1 MLQAVA
7 ASLLPLQPPAV
18 LERIVEP
25 PPFSSLDAH
34 FRRTSDLEG
43 VRHFQALQRL
53 VVTRVTDSLQEKI
66 IQK

>member
-18 LERIVEP
+18 LERIVE

-53 VVTRVTDSLQEKI
+53 VVTRVTDILQEKI